1 MKGRV
6 ERISPVHGVAFDV
19 ARSFE
24 DRRGFADHN
33 GGQSFRQMLD
43 KAMQTARKPFAS
55 AETSEPK
62 QPSDA
67 YVLSVTRATQSL
79 FYKDG
84 SVLNGIGNLMHE

>member
-6 ERISPVHGVAFDV
+6 ERISPVQSVAFDV

-43 KAMQTARKPFAS
+43 KAMQTVRKPFAS

-62 QPSDA
+62 KPSEA
-67 YVLSVTRATQSL
+67 YVLSVTRPTQSL
-79 FYKDG
+79 FYKDD
-84 SVLNGIGNLMHE
+84 SVLEGIGNLIHE

>member
-24 DRRGFADHN
+24 DRRGFADSN

-43 KAMQTARKPFAS
+43 KAMQTVKKPFAP
-55 AETSEPK
+55 AEPNETKLSG
-62 QPSDA
+62 A
-67 YVLSVTRATQSL
+67 YEVNVTRATQSL
-79 FYKDG
+79 FYNDG
-84 SVLNGIGNLMHE
+84 TALKGIGNLLHE

>member
-6 ERISPVHGVAFDV
+6 ERISPVQGVAFDV

-43 KAMQTARKPFAS
+43 KAMQTVRKPFAS
-55 AETSEPK
+55 AEKGEAK
-62 QPSDA
+62 PSDA
-67 YVLSVTRATQSL
+67 YVVNVTRATQSL
-79 FYKDG
+79 FYNDG
-84 SVLNGIGNLMHE
+84 TALEGIGNLLNE

>member
-6 ERISPVHGVAFDV
+6 ERISPVQGVAFDV

-43 KAMQTARKPFAS
+43 KAMQTARKPFTS
-55 AETSEPK
+55 AETSEAK

-84 SVLNGIGNLMHE
+84 SVLDGIGNLMHE

>member
-24 DRRGFADHN
+24 DRRGFANHG

-43 KAMQTARKPFAS
+43 KAMHTVRKPFAS
-55 AETSEPK
+55 AGAGEAVQSE
-62 QPSDA
+62 A
-67 YVLSVTRATQSL
+67 YAVNVTRATQSL
-79 FYKDG
+79 FYKDR
-84 SVLNGIGNLMHE
+84 SVWEGIGNLLHE

>member
-6 ERISPVHGVAFDV
+6 ERISPVQGVAFDV

-43 KAMQTARKPFAS
+43 KAMHTVRKPFAS
-55 AETSEPK
+55 AGASEGGV
-62 QPSDA
+62 SDA
-67 YVLSVTRATQSL
+67 YEVNVTRATQSL
-79 FYKDG
+79 FYNDR
-84 SVLNGIGNLMHE
+84 SVLEGIGNLVHE